1 MDRPPSASRP
11 ALGRTDTDFDTCPLI
26 HQEGRTITDTRTD
39 LTPEQLS
46 VLKSEAGRWLS
57 AQRTLVDTRCEVCGI
72 ELKGVP
78 KKTRTCGPT
87 CRMRRHRQKGHQA
100 T

>member
-1 MDRPPSASRP
+1 MSD
-11 ALGRTDTDFDTCPLI
+11 
-26 HQEGRTITDTRTD
+26 TD
-39 LTPEQLS
+39 LTPEQL
-46 VLKSEAGRWLS
+46 EAARIALGRMY
-57 AQRTLVDTRCEVCGI
+57 AARRTLVDTRCEVCGI

-78 KKTRTCGPT
+78 KKTRTCGPA